1 MLSVVIPVHN
11 ETERIPLFLPKIVT
25 TFSDLDLENEIIIVD
40 DDSTDKTKQIR
51 NARAIP

>member
-25 TFSDLDLENEIIIVD
+25 TFSDLDLENEIIKSCLI
-40 DDSTDKTKQIR
+40 THEGKIINERIK
-51 NARAIP
+51 NLF